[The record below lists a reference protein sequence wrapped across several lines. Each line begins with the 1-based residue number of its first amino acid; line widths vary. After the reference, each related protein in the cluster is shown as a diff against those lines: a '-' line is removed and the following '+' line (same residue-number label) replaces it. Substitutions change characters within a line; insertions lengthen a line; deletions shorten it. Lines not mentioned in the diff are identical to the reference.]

1 MAKLPPKKA
10 EGNTQE
16 WLNTYADM
24 VTLLLTFFVLLF
36 ASSNLDES
44 KLQYIVQAFQNRGK
58 FVNTI
63 VAPENNNQEAV
74 DNGGISDT
82 PLDKAGDGTMPQ
94 SFDELYQ
101 YLAEYVE
108 ENDLGQSVSME
119 NSRSY
124 FTLRFNSSVFF
135 EPNQSILKAEGKE
148 MLLQFAPYIH
158 ALDSH
163 IKMLTV
169 TGHTALDTSD
179 NPTSDW
185 TLSSSRAASVTNFIH
200 TGMDYSVVSPEKYR
214 TKGCGNTE
222 PMASN
227 DTAEGR
233 QQNRRVELVMV
244 KNLDDFMTDEVLQD
258 IVNHDYHI
266 DSEKIDPN
274 DPNNQKDPTTLPDG
288 SADKIIALITD
299 KYKGDGS
306 TTSSSVMGPGAV
318 DGSIFMAADNS
329 GESEGEA
336 DGAAKDEAEPSE

>member
-44 KLQYIVQAFQNRGK
+44 KMQFIVQAFQNRGK
-58 FVNTI
+58 IINT
-63 VAPENNNQEAV
+63 VVGPENPDKNAV
-74 DNGGISDT
+74 DKGGITDT
-82 PLDKAGDGTMPQ
+82 PLDHAGDGTMPQ
-94 SFDELYQ
+94 SFEELYQ
-101 YLAEYVE
+101 YLAEFVDS
-108 ENDLGQSVSME
+108 NNLGQNVSME
-119 NSRSY
+119 NSAAY

-135 EPNQSILKAEGKE
+135 EPNQAILKAEGKE
-148 MLLQFAPYIH
+148 LLQQFAPYIH

-163 IKMLTV
+163 IKLLTV
-169 TGHTALDTSD
+169 TGHTALDTSN

-222 PMASN
+222 PMAPN

-233 QQNRRVELVMV
+233 SQNRRVELVIL
-244 KNLDDFMTDEVLQD
+244 KNLDDYMSPEVMQD
-258 IVNHDYHI
+258 ILEHDYHI
-266 DSEKIDPN
+266 DSEPIDPN
-274 DPNNQKDPTTLPDG
+274 DPNSGKDPSTLPEG
-288 SADKIIALITD
+288 SAEKIIAFITD
-299 KYKGDGS
+299 KYKGDGL
-306 TTSSSVMGPGAV
+306 SSGSAMGPGAV
-318 DGSIFMAADNS
+318 DGSIFIASESSENSEGAADDS
-329 GESEGEA
+329 AAEDAEASE
-336 DGAAKDEAEPSE
+336 